1 MKITD
6 HLIIRLLLT
15 IRIQDWSSIEIP
27 LLQVFFQFFQQ
38 LFVPE
43 TIFLPC
49 FQNNRLA
56 FLFQPTY
63 ENKLKTLILVSF
75 SHQFFLL
82 LVSHLRLSQRVDKAH
97 GLKNEQK
104 SIWLFYSTYRGAIV
118 RHDVGSLGGR
128 YPMVMKSS
136 VRIASMLGR
145 FEGSF

>member
-43 TIFLPC
+43 TIFLP
-49 FQNNRLA
+49 FFHNNRLA

-63 ENKLKTLILVSF
+63 ENKLKNANTGLIFTSF
-75 SHQFFLL
+75 FL